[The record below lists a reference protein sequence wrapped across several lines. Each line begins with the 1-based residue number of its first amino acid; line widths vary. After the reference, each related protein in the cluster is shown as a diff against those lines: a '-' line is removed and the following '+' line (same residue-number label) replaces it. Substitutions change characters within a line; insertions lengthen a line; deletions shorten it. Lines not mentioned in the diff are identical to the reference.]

1 MSAGMG
7 AAMTWPGFINPI
19 GAWLFLAAIPLIV
32 FYFLKLRRPRLEVPS
47 LVLWHSVVNDQRVNS
62 PFQKFRRNLLLLLQ
76 LILLALLVLALTQP
90 FIASSAGSA
99 EFTPVLI
106 DCSASMA
113 AIDPATGKTRLEL
126 VQDEVRGLIDNLR
139 SDQQLALFAFAS
151 TGRRLTEFTNDRR
164 TLLQAL
170 DSLAATDVPAQL
182 DDVLRMAAAYT
193 TSFPIREVLLLTDG
207 NLPSSVDFELPFR
220 LDVRR
225 LQLPAAN
232 LGITEMSARRSGP
245 EEWDLFVCVSGSS
258 EELLTAELQLFQNG
272 EQVFAEPISA
282 SAGDGERLVFPVVS
296 AGRAILE
303 ARLVPGD
310 DDALETDNRCW
321 LSLPE
326 ARSLQ
331 VLTYGRLSAWQRA
344 VGVLEGVE
352 QEATESGVPEQ
363 SEYDLIISD
372 RAIPDGISA
381 RQKLFVDVIP
391 DDLAGLI
398 QKLEDISLVTD
409 WNRTAPLLQHVSL
422 GEVQIGELPAWAEG
436 AGVGDVE
443 ERGYE
448 VLAEGSSGPLI
459 LQKREGLQTS
469 WWFTFQ
475 TERSTLQHRVAFP
488 ILVANAV
495 DSSLRQASLS
505 EVSAA
510 PTGVLPPLQLEPATD
525 YTVLTPEGDEVRG
538 RSGMTGLLT
547 GIGAASVGRYEVSE
561 GGDVV
566 AVIGTGL
573 LSLAETSL
581 DAVEQLSF
589 AEVSVDAEATVVLDT
604 DHPLWWGLALGAF
617 LVMLLEWWYFQ
628 RMRGVVQ

>member
-1 MSAGMG
+1 
-7 AAMTWPGFINPI
+7 MTWPGFINPI
-19 GAWLFLAAIPLIV
+19 GAWLFLAAIPLV
-32 FYFLKLRRPRLEVPS
+32 VLYFLKLRRPRMEVPS

-76 LILLALLVLALTQP
+76 LILLGLLVLALTQP

-126 VQDEVRGLIDNLR
+126 VQDEVRNLIENLR
-139 SDQQLALFAFAS
+139 SDQQLALFSFAS

-164 TLLQAL
+164 MLLQAL
-170 DSLAATDVPAQL
+170 ESITATDVPAEL
-182 DDVLRMAAAYT
+182 DDVLRMTAAYT

-207 NLPSSVDFELPFR
+207 NLPPSVEFELPFR

-225 LQLPAAN
+225 LQLTAAN

-245 EEWDLFVCVSGSS
+245 QEWDIFIRVSASS
-258 EELLTAELQLFQNG
+258 EELLTADLQLYLNE
-272 EQVFAEPISA
+272 EQLFTERISA
-282 SAGDGERLVFPVVS
+282 SAGEGERLVFPVVS

-310 DDALETDNRCW
+310 EDALRTDNQCW

-331 VLTYGRLSAWQRA
+331 VLTYGRLPAWQRA

-352 QEATESGVPEQ
+352 QEALEDGVPEQ
-363 SEYDLIISD
+363 TEYDLIISN
-372 RAIPDGISA
+372 RELPAGISG

-391 DDLAGLI
+391 ADLAGLVE
-398 QKLEDISLVTD
+398 KRDGVSLVTD
-409 WNRTAPLLQHVSL
+409 WNRTSPLLQHVSL
-422 GEVQIGELPAWAEG
+422 GEVQIGDMPAWGKG
-436 AGVGDVE
+436 AGVGELE

-495 DSSLRQASLS
+495 DTSLRQASLS
-505 EVSAA
+505 EVAAA
-510 PTGVLPPLQLEPATD
+510 PTGVLPPLQLEPATV
-525 YTVLTPEGDEVRG
+525 YTVRTEQGEEVQG
-538 RSGMTGLLT
+538 RSGVTGLLT
-547 GIGAASVGRYEVSE
+547 GIGAATVGRYEVSD
-561 GGDVV
+561 GSDVV
-566 AVIGTGL
+566 AVVGTGL
-573 LSLAETSL
+573 LSLSETSL
-581 DAVEQLSF
+581 SAVEELSF
-589 AEVSVDAEATVVLDT
+589 AEVSVDAETTVVLDT
-604 DHPLWWGLALGAF
+604 DQPLWWGLAMGAF

-628 RMRGVVQ
+628 RVRGVVQ